1 MTDIKSLLEKTQS
14 SGNWQNIAQAWASQ
28 NNKNSKHLLGLL
40 VGQTLFGAK
49 EFAMQNNVIKNLK
62 ENEKQKTFQL
72 AGMDAKYKAYTELL
86 DNDEAFRKNPLFFD
100 LKAEEK
106 FKELN
111 PDYDTRY
118 NTKQNSQARDNRDLQ
133 IQEYSTALKAQHEER
148 MKTGNFDTDKA
159 RMTKEEFYKPFND
172 YYESEA
178 ERMSSPS
185 ELSLIHRG
193 WNKVIRRRKSEEL
206 TPQQIQE
213 NINKA
218 NRTALDFLVDPVK
231 FSEEAAIPVYRKK
244 DEFEFT
250 KDDALAYVHAEL
262 GPAPSAPSVL
272 RSLRNETKES
282 FTINELNTMVV
293 AGKIDYNKFE
303 EESKELGRAFDST
316 WKRDN
321 QRQNIPAP
329 KDDDYELYYM
339 ERADFIDA
347 KQGIG
352 NEKSR
357 ELRRHIFGLAKI
369 DKDIAASGIKPED
382 HKLYAQKVAHEN
394 AIKMAQIDV
403 VAFEMWKLANA
414 QLNHPLDGQLLKDQI
429 RNHPESRLD
438 PKDDDYE
445 EKIKYDST
453 TDYYLKTVNASMD
466 GLNAYFFPK
475 N

>member
-1 MTDIKSLLEKTQS
+1 MADIKSLLEKTQS

-49 EFAMQNNVIKNLK
+49 EFAMQNKVLKNLK

-86 DNDEAFRKNPLFFD
+86 DNDEAFRKNPSFFN

-106 FKELN
+106 FNELN

-118 NTKQNSQARDNRDLQ
+118 NTAQNSQARDNRDTQ
-133 IQEYSTALKAQHEER
+133 ISELETELKNIHTKR
-148 MKTGNFDTDKA
+148 MQTGNFDTNET
-159 RMTKEEFYKPFND
+159 RMTKEQFYQPFND

-185 ELSLIHRG
+185 ELSLVHRG
-193 WNKVIRRRKSEEL
+193 WNKIRRRKSEEL
-206 TPQQIQE
+206 TPKQIQE
-213 NINKA
+213 NIDKA

-250 KDDALAYVHAEL
+250 KNDALAYVHTQL
-262 GPAPSAPSVL
+262 GAAPSAPSVL
-272 RSLRNETKES
+272 RSLRNDTKES

-293 AGKIDYNKFE
+293 AGKINYNRFE
-303 EESKELGRAFDST
+303 EESKDLGKAFDST

-321 QRQNIPAP
+321 QRENIPAP

-352 NEKSR
+352 TEKER
-357 ELRRHIFGLAKI
+357 ELRRNIFGLAKI
-369 DKDIAASGIKPED
+369 DKDIVASGMNAKD
-382 HKLYAQKVAHEN
+382 HPLYAQKVAYEN

-403 VAFEMWKLANA
+403 VGFEMWKLANA
-414 QLNHPLDGQLLKDQI
+414 QLNHPLDGQLIKDSI

-438 PKDDDYE
+438 PEDDDYE
-445 EKIKYDST
+445 ERIKYESST
-453 TDYYLKTVNASMD
+453 DFYVKTISASMD
-466 GLNAYFFPK
+466 SLNQYFFPK
-475 N
+475 D

>member
-49 EFAMQNNVIKNLK
+49 EFAMQNKVLKNLK

-111 PDYDTRY
+111 PDFDTRY
-118 NTKQNSQARDNRDLQ
+118 NTAQNSQARNDRDLQ

-148 MKTGNFDTDKA
+148 MKTGKFDTDKA

-206 TPQQIQE
+206 TPEQIKE
-213 NINKA
+213 NIDIA
-218 NRTALDFLVDPVK
+218 NRSALDFLVDPVK
-231 FSEEAAIPVYRKK
+231 FSEKAAIPVYRKK
-244 DEFEFT
+244 NQYDFT
-250 KDDALAYVHAEL
+250 KEDALAYVHSEL
-262 GPAPSAPSVL
+262 GASPSAPSVL
-272 RSLRNETKES
+272 RNLRNSTKET
-282 FTINELNTMVV
+282 FTVTDVKNMVI
-293 AGKIDYNKFE
+293 AGRIDYNKFNE
-303 EESKELGRAFDST
+303 ETRQLGEAFDST

-321 QRQNIPAP
+321 QRTNIPVP
-329 KDDDYELYYM
+329 SDDDYEMYYM

-352 NEKSR
+352 SEKDR
-357 ELRRHIFGLAKI
+357 ELRRAIFGLAKVK
-369 DKDIAASGIKPED
+369 KDIASSGINEKD
-382 HKLYAQKVAHEN
+382 HPLYAQQVKYEN
-394 AIKMAQIDV
+394 TIKLAQVDSI
-403 VAFEMWKLANA
+403 AFEMWKLADA
-414 QLNHPLDGQLLKDQI
+414 ALNHPLTGQLIKDKI
-429 RNHPESRLD
+429 RTESTLD
-438 PKDDDYE
+438 PDD
-445 EKIKYDST
+445 EKIIFENIS
-453 TDYYLKTVNASMD
+453 DYYTSTIGQSME
-466 GLNAYFFPK
+466 GFNAYFYPTD
-475 N
+475 